1 MTTKDRVKWDELH
14 AAHHE
19 EAAPSAFLEQLFKLE
34 SWRIHPGKAL
44 DIAAGKGR
52 NALFLAEKGF
62 GVEAI
67 DISETGL
74 QEARRRVEEKGLAI
88 TFRQA
93 DLDKAELSE
102 ASYDLILNINF
113 LQRSLIPKMKRALK
127 VGGHI
132 IFDTYLIDQRVIGHP
147 KNPDYLLGHNELLE
161 LFRDFRILD
170 YREGRCVDGE
180 VMSFRA
186 GLLGQR
192 VR

>member
-1 MTTKDRVKWDELH
+1 MTTKDSVKWDKLH
-14 AAHHE
+14 TAQE
-19 EAAPSAFLEQLFKLE
+19 EQAAPSAFLKQLFELE
-34 SWRIHPGKAL
+34 SWRVQSGKAL
-44 DIAAGKGR
+44 DVAAGKGR

-62 GVEAI
+62 GVEAV
-67 DISETGL
+67 DISEVGL
-74 QEARRRVEEKGLAI
+74 QEARLRAEKKGLAI

-93 DLDKAELSE
+93 DLDKAELPE

-132 IFDTYLIDQRVIGHP
+132 IFDTYLVDQRVIGHP
-147 KNPDYLLGHNELLE
+147 RNPDYLLGHNELLE
-161 LFRDFRILD
+161 LFRDFRILY

-186 GLLGQR
+186 GVLGQR